1 MIDDIYKVDTFLHE
15 KFNYVGTLRNQYKFN
30 IEDDVFFSPIGTND
44 IHRGKIVGVE
54 RLESLNAEYL
64 YKVAFC
70 GGSNQTV
77 KLECDRIFKS
87 IEDAK
92 KSAKNNLLHRFQ
104 LQRSEI
110 ERYFKAFENN

>member
-54 RLESLNAEYL
+54 RL
-64 YKVAFC
+64 
-70 GGSNQTV
+70 
-77 KLECDRIFKS
+77 
-87 IEDAK
+87 
-92 KSAKNNLLHRFQ
+92 
-104 LQRSEI
+104 
-110 ERYFKAFENN
+110 